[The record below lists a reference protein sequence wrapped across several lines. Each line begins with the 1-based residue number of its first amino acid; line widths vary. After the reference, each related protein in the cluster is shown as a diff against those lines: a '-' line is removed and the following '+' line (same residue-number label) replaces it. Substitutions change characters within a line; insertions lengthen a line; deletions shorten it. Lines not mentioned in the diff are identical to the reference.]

1 MANGDDIQIEL
12 VKLAGGE
19 RLIRLADPLSGLAL
33 ERKVD
38 PNRSVHDQKRQL
50 VDVFKTA
57 LKRVELTVA

>member
-12 VKLAGGE
+12 VKLARGE

-38 PNRSVHDQKRQL
+38 PNRSLHDQKRQL

>member
-12 VKLAGGE
+12 VKLARGE

-38 PNRSVHDQKRQL
+38 PNRSLHDQKRQL

-57 LKRVELTVA
+57 LRRVELTVA